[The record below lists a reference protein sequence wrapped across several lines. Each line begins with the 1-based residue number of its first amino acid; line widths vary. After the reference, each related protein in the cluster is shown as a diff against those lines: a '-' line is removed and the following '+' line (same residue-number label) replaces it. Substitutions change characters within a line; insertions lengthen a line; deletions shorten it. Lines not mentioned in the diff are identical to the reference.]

1 MSSPLG
7 GFYIGAYN
15 RKKAAEQ
22 EQKARVKLTADVA
35 LYFDGQCVFEQ
46 QLFIEVGI
54 KGLFS
59 SDSAQIEVTSSISD
73 SGLCC
78 LELDVCG
85 KGAYEHLGKIG
96 AQQVNLA
103 PGDSLTTQVCANE
116 RVKVAIAQI
125 GPVDQK

>member
-15 RKKAAEQ
+15 RKKAAEVEQ
-22 EQKARVKLTADVA
+22 ENRVKLTADIA
-35 LYFDGQCVFEQ
+35 LYFDDKSVFEQ
-46 QLFIEVGI
+46 QLSIEVGI
-54 KGLFS
+54 QGLFG

-78 LELDVCG
+78 LELDVTG
-85 KGAYEHLGKIG
+85 KGAFEDFGNIG

-103 PGDSLTTQVCANE
+103 PGDSLTTQVCGNE
-116 RVKVAIAQI
+116 RVKVLIAEVK
-125 GPVDQK
+125 PVS